1 VLHLLADLNQDGM
14 TILLSTHDLNSV
26 AAHLPWVICLNGRVL
41 AEGHPDDVFT
51 PEILSKTYGAEMVVL
66 REGNLIL
73 VADKLGA
80 LRGFEGHNRRPGTE
94 RVTA

>member
-1 VLHLLADLNQDGM
+1 V
-14 TILLSTHDLNSV
+14 
-26 AAHLPWVICLNGRVL
+26 

-51 PEILSKTYGAEMVVL
+51 PDILSKTYGAEMVVL

-80 LRGFEGHNRRPGTE
+80 LRGFEGHNRRPGSE